1 MLHHSHRRSMYQAS
15 LLIGLMASGLMLTV
29 WMQRGEDVQR
39 LNNYLPVHS
48 VIEMAS
54 VVIAVLVFA
63 SGWNAYSRS
72 LPRHAVILAC
82 SFLGVAMLDF
92 SHAMSY
98 AGMPYYVTESSPQK
112 AIAFW
117 LAARLLAAASL
128 LSVAVLPARPLASTW
143 SRYGWLVVVLVVV
156 GALHALFL
164 FTPQWVPV
172 FFDTASGLTLA
183 KVAVEC
189 LIIGLNITAAW
200 LLWKAMARPQ
210 PFNAAALFGAV
221 CAMALSECFFTLYG
235 RVNDVYNLMGHLY
248 KVVSYLFLYR
258 AVFVEVIEE
267 PYRELASMRD
277 QLKAT
282 LDAVPDV
289 MLELDLE
296 GRYHAVHC
304 ARPELL
310 LQPPRALLGRTVH
323 EVLPQAQADLVIDAL
338 KDALI
343 KGTSAG
349 TLLELP
355 LQPHSRWFELS
366 VARKGLAAS
375 ATTRFIVLSRDV
387 TERKLAEAAVMA
399 QEAATHASRAK
410 SEFLSRVSHELRTPL
425 NAVIGFAQLL
435 LHTPGAGLAA
445 GQKLHVE
452 YILRAGHHLL
462 DMINDILDLTRIE
475 SGDASLVI
483 ESVKLSELLE
493 DTIPMLQTQAE
504 AMGVSIKLD
513 LMQGVSDLV
522 MGDSR
527 RLKQVLINVLSN
539 AVKYNQL
546 GGVVTVRSQ
555 LSFDHPDSLDLTI
568 ADTGRGLT
576 LELQKGLFEP
586 FNRLGADQDGIEGTG
601 LGLVISRRLVEA
613 MQGRIS
619 LESEYGVGTVVTVTL
634 PTAPR
639 SATRPQLLPSHVDP
653 IKSGEQAGRHTATV
667 LCVED
672 NPLNAA
678 LLRGI
683 FDLRPSLKLLI
694 AEDGA
699 QALERLKRCNPDL
712 VLIDLNLPDMSGG
725 DVLRQL
731 RQQPWGCEAVCIAM
745 SADVFGDPLARARQ
759 QGFADFWPKPLDV
772 NGVLR
777 RLDEVLSSLDDRQGR
792 LWPTLGPGQITSAV
806 S

>member
-1 MLHHSHRRSMYQAS
+1 MLHSSHRHSMRQAS
-15 LLIGLMASGLMLTV
+15 LLIGLMALGLLLTW
-29 WMQRGEDVQR
+29 WMQRGAAIQHIDS
-39 LNNYLPVHS
+39 YLPVHT

-82 SFLGVAMLDF
+82 AFLGVAMLDF

-98 AGMPYYVTESSPQK
+98 AGMPHYVTESSPQK
-112 AIAFW
+112 AITFW
-117 LAARLLAAASL
+117 LAARLLAAGSL

-143 SRYGWLVVVLVVV
+143 SRYTWLLAVLVLV

-164 FTPQWVPV
+164 FAPQWVPV
-172 FFDTASGLTLA
+172 FFDPASGLTSIKIA
-183 KVAVEC
+183 GEY
-189 LIIGLNITAAW
+189 LIIGLNLAAAW
-200 LLWKAMARPQ
+200 MLWKAMAQPQ

-221 CAMALSECFFTLYG
+221 CVMALSECFFTLYS
-235 RVNDVYNLMGHLY
+235 RVNDVHNLMGHLY

-258 AVFVEVIEE
+258 AVFIEVIEE
-267 PYRELASMRD
+267 PYRELASVRD
-277 QLKAT
+277 QLRAT

-289 MLELDLE
+289 MLELDLD

-304 ARPELL
+304 ARPESL
-310 LQPPRALLGRTVH
+310 LQPPRVLLGKTVH
-323 EVLPQAQADLVIDAL
+323 EVLPQPQADLVIQAL
-338 KDALI
+338 EHALVN
-343 KGTSAG
+343 GTSTG
-349 TLLELP
+349 VLLELP

-366 VARKGLAAS
+366 VARKGLATGA
-375 ATTRFIVLSRDV
+375 ATRFIVLSRDI
-387 TERKLAEAAVMA
+387 TERKQAEAAVME

-435 LHTPGAGLAA
+435 LHTPGSSMAA

-475 SGDASLVI
+475 SGDANLAVEPVSL
-483 ESVKLSELLE
+483 SDLLT
-493 DTIPMLQTQAE
+493 DTLPMLQTQAE
-504 AMGVSIKLD
+504 AMGVTIKQELVHGAPD
-513 LMQGVSDLV
+513 MV

-527 RLKQVLINVLSN
+527 RLKQVLINLLSN

-546 GGVVTVRSQ
+546 GGTVSVRCKPSADQ
-555 LSFDHPDSLDLTI
+555 PDALALAI

-576 LELQKGLFEP
+576 PDQQKGLFEP

-601 LGLVISRRLVEA
+601 LGLVITRRLIES
-613 MQGRIS
+613 MHGSIS
-619 LESEYGVGTVVTVTL
+619 LESTQGVGTVVTLTL
-634 PTAPR
+634 PMAPR
-639 SATRPQLLPSHVDP
+639 SASQAHVAGPHVDAN
-653 IKSGEQAGRHTATV
+653 KRGDQADRHTATV

-678 LLRGI
+678 LLRAI
-683 FDLRPSLKLLI
+683 FDLRPGLKLLI

-699 QALERLKRCNPDL
+699 QALERLKRSSPDL
-712 VLIDLNLPDMSGG
+712 VLIDLNLPDMNGAE
-725 DVLRQL
+725 VLQQLRQL
-731 RQQPWGCEAVCIAM
+731 PQGRDALCIAM

-759 QGFADFWPKPLDV
+759 QGFADFWAKPLDV

-777 RLDEVLSSLDDRQGR
+777 RLDMVLASLDERQGR
-792 LWPTLGPGQITSAV
+792 LWPTMEPG
-806 S
+806 